1 MIIVIDAYNYIKSV
15 AGQTFI
21 DDRIAQQWINIFKEY
36 VRVRHNPIVLI
47 FDAGPGYY
55 PSTQRHG
62 GVTVMYAGQQQTADD
77 VIKIWLKAH
86 PGADALLVSSDRELC
101 HCADDVRVTSV
112 GSYDFYKIFNHV
124 MQQEERF
131 EQKIVQ
137 TVHKATKNLSSIG
150 LTQGLSNKNSHD
162 DLDQLED
169 LDRIMEEGSR
179 GLIKGKIIKEHDA
192 PPRVRGGKKVS
203 KPDKHLMRK
212 IDKI

>member
-1 MIIVIDAYNYIKSV
+1 LQQVGRGDTNIVMIIVIDAYNYIKSV

-21 DDRIAQQWINIFKEY
+21 DDRTAQQWIDIFKEY

-77 VIKIWLKAH
+77 VIKVWLKAH

-101 HCADDVRVTSV
+101 HCADDVRVASV

-124 MQQEERF
+124 MKQEEQF
-131 EQKIVQ
+131 EQKVIQ
-137 TVHKATKNLSSIG
+137 TVHKTA
-150 LTQGLSNKNSHD
+150 QHD
-162 DLDQLED
+162 GLDQFED

-179 GLIKGKIIKEHDA
+179 GLIKGKIIKEHDTA
-192 PPRVRGGKKVS
+192 VRVRGGKKVS

>member
-21 DDRIAQQWINIFKEY
+21 DDRTAQQWIDIFKEY
-36 VRVRHNPIVLI
+36 VRVRHNQIILI
-47 FDAGPGYY
+47 FDAGPGYF

-77 VIKIWLKAH
+77 VIKVWLKAH

-101 HCADDVRVTSV
+101 HCADDMRVASV

-124 MQQEERF
+124 MKQEEQF
-131 EQKIVQ
+131 EQKVVQ
-137 TVHKATKNLSSIG
+137 TAHKTA
-150 LTQGLSNKNSHD
+150 QHD
-162 DLDQLED
+162 DFDQLED

-179 GLIKGKIIKEHDA
+179 GLMKGKIIKEHDM
-192 PPRVRGGKKVS
+192 PLRVRGGKKSS